1 MRRILSIT
9 LIIFMGLNG
18 VAFGQS
24 AKDAVKALK
33 KLEAKT
39 ETGINYKDFAT
50 ALADTKVEV
59 ESFVNSKQAKRN
71 PGLSECLNKTLEHYM
86 LTNKIMNQRIQN
98 LRMARETGDKF
109 AEIDSDVIKT
119 DSPLG
124 KMLMR
129 QYPRI
134 EPHKGKY
141 FIEILIPE
149 IWNEASKELKKCDSL
164 M

>member
-9 LIIFMGLNG
+9 LIIFMGLTG

-71 PGLSECLNKTLEHYM
+71 PELSECLNKTLEHYM
-86 LTNKIMNQRIQN
+86 LTNKIMNERIQN
-98 LRMARETGDKF
+98 LRMARETGNKY
-109 AEIDSDVIKT
+109 AEIDSDVI
-119 DSPLG
+119 DIGSPLG

-134 EPHKGKY
+134 KPHKGKY

-149 IWNEASKELKKCDSL
+149 IWKEASKELKKCDSL